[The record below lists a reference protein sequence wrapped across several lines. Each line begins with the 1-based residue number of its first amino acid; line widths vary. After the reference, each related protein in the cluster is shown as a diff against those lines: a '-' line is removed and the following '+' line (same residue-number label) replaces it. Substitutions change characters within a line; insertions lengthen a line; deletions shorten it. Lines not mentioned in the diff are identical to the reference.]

1 MKTEAQEGRACWR
14 THSGA
19 PGKRQLW
26 RKSARRARR
35 APASA
40 QNDKPRRRREK
51 LHKAEPRMTRSCK
64 MNCAQNQLRGPSTA
78 ALSRGTASM
87 GFPAGAAV
95 NSPPASEGDARDAG
109 SVPRSG
115 RPPGGGN
122 GNPLQYSCL
131 GNPMDR
137 GACWATV
144 LGVAKIQTQLSN

>member
-19 PGKRQLW
+19 PGKRQLR

-51 LHKAEPRMTRSCK
+51 LHKAEPRMARNCK